1 MRMEKKIKF
10 GRWEAVALTSNL
22 ICTKVFLYF
31 NRLTVEDAGNAGWLM
46 AIFICAVAVALY
58 SLQIW
63 LYKKF
68 EGKDILD
75 IAEIA
80 GGKILKAIT
89 GFTLG
94 GLLFLLAAI
103 TIRKFSEDIKTVS
116 LPTSPLSYVM
126 VFFMAGIV
134 IAGFLGVESIVRH
147 SAIVIPVVV
156 AGYIVILLGIM
167 PKIDVTNLFPIFGT
181 GVKNVLL
188 KGFYRTS
195 IFAELLVLFM
205 LPPFLGG
212 YEDVKNIGYV
222 SVGLCSFFLI
232 TGSLVYILVFP
243 YPSSLEPFLPVFNMA
258 RLIGLGRFFQRI
270 ESLFVFI
277 WVMSALMYL
286 SAVFFFAT
294 YTVSKAAG
302 LKYIRPMIIPFA
314 IILFSTAFLPA
325 DLISVIKVESG
336 FVNTWGWAVTF
347 VFTGLIFLWARIVEH
362 GRRENRGK

>member
-314 IILFSTAFLPA
+314 IIVFSIAFLPP
-325 DLISVIKVESG
+325 DLVSVIKIESG
-336 FVNTWGWAVTF
+336 FVNTWGWVVTF
-347 VFTGLIFLWARIVEH
+347 VFTGLIFLWARIAKR